1 MCVGG
6 GLRLRAY
13 KVCEVCVCVWGGG
26 LRLRAYKVC
35 GAVPFCFQYYKV
47 VLQST

>member
-1 MCVGG
+1 MCV
-6 GLRLRAY
+6 R
-13 KVCEVCVCVWGGG
+13 CVCVGGG